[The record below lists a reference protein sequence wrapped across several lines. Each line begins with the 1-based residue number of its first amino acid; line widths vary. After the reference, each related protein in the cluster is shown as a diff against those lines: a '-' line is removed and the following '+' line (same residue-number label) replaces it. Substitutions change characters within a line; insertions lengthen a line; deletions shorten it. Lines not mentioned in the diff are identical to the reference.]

1 MRISKPL
8 LTACLATIALTLL
21 FSALP
26 HQIWKSN
33 NGREEVAVFRPAPV
47 VRLSNQNLVD
57 VLISAQL
64 SERIKKADWHNAIL
78 SIDLKVDTEEG
89 RPTAWFADVERLLR
103 VSFLQL
109 ENVRRVLVR
118 IVEDREEQPRLL
130 AAVDVR
136 KTDDWLDA
144 ELDLLRHA
152 DPVHDELWRNRLRVS
167 FTAAW
172 EERFGRVSSYS
183 AERAKEAAN

>member
-1 MRISKPL
+1 MRFSKPL

-26 HQIWKSN
+26 HQIWKTN
-33 NGREEVAVFRPAPV
+33 NGREEVAVFHPAPV

-78 SIDLKVDTEEG
+78 SIDLKVDAEEG
-89 RPTAWFADVERLLR
+89 HPAAWFADVERLLR
-103 VSFLQL
+103 ISFLQL

-118 IVEDREEQPRLL
+118 IVEDRGEQPRLL

-136 KTDDWLDA
+136 KTDSWLDT
-144 ELDLLRHA
+144 ELDLLRYA

-167 FTAAW
+167 LTAAW